1 MKKMFDWFRN
11 LFATREYPTWKDVP
25 PATDM
30 EKISADMNKV
40 LGQLPNPKTVPPM
53 PDVKPIPP
61 IPNIP
66 TNQIKD
72 HYRIGY
78 DSVNGAT
85 TLTLIADYTSMTLS
99 LGPEEVMRLIRM
111 LGATLDDEDI
121 IGNMHDGDLDE
132 DDE

>member
-1 MKKMFDWFRN
+1 MKKMFDCFRN

-30 EKISADMNKV
+30 EKIGNDMK
-40 LGQLPNPKTVPPM
+40 KAM

-66 TNQIKD
+66 TNQVKD

-78 DSVNGAT
+78 DSANGAT

-121 IGNMHDGDLDE
+121 IGHMHDGDLDE

>member
-30 EKISADMNKV
+30 EKIGNDMKKV
-40 LGQLPNPKTVPPM
+40 M

-66 TNQIKD
+66 TNQVKD

-78 DSVNGAT
+78 DSANGAT

-121 IGNMHDGDLDE
+121 IGHMHDGDLDE

>member
-1 MKKMFDWFRN
+1 MFDWFRN
-11 LFATREYPTWKDVP
+11 LFGRRGYPTWKDVP
-25 PATDM
+25 PPTDM
-30 EKISADMNKV
+30 EKIAADMK
-40 LGQLPNPKTVPPM
+40 KAM

-66 TNQIKD
+66 TNKVQD

-78 DSVNGAT
+78 DSANGAT

-121 IGNMHDGDLDE
+121 IGHIDNEDIDE

>member
-1 MKKMFDWFRN
+1 MFDWFRN
-11 LFATREYPTWKDVP
+11 LFATRGYSTGGM
-25 PATDM
+25 ASDM
-30 EKISADMNKV
+30 EKIGNDMKKV
-40 LGQLPNPKTVPPM
+40 M

-66 TNQIKD
+66 TNQVKD

-78 DSVNGAT
+78 DSANGAT

-121 IGNMHDGDLDE
+121 IGNIRDGGFDGDDE
-132 DDE
+132 

>member
-1 MKKMFDWFRN
+1 MKEMFDWFRN

-25 PATDM
+25 AWNKVNNDM
-30 EKISADMNKV
+30 KSDFEKITGDMNNA
-40 LGQLPNPKTVPPM
+40 LPGAT
-53 PDVKPIPP
+53 PIPP
-61 IPNIP
+61 IPGIP
-66 TNQIKD
+66 KNQVQD

-85 TLTLIADYTSMTLS
+85 TLTLHADYTSMTLS

-121 IGNMHDGDLDE
+121 IGHMNDGDLDE

>member
-11 LFATREYPTWKDVP
+11 LFVTREYSTWKDVP
-25 PATDM
+25 DWNKVNNDM
-30 EKISADMNKV
+30 EKIGNDMKKV
-40 LGQLPNPKTVPPM
+40 T
-53 PDVKPIPP
+53 PDTTPIPP

-66 TNQIKD
+66 TNQVKD

-78 DSVNGAT
+78 DSANGVT

-121 IGNMHDGDLDE
+121 IGNIRDGDFDG

>member
-1 MKKMFDWFRN
+1 MLDWFRN
-11 LFATREYPTWKDVP
+11 LFATREYSTWKDVP
-25 PATDM
+25 PPTDM
-30 EKISADMNKV
+30 EKIGNDMK
-40 LGQLPNPKTVPPM
+40 KAM
-53 PDVKPIPP
+53 PDVTPIPP
-61 IPNIP
+61 VPGIPK
-66 TNQIKD
+66 NQVQD

-85 TLTLIADYTSMTLS
+85 TLTLHADYTSMTLS
-99 LGPEEVMRLIRM
+99 LGPEEVMRMIRM

>member
-1 MKKMFDWFRN
+1 MFDWFRN
-11 LFATREYPTWKDVP
+11 LFATRDYSTGDM
-25 PATDM
+25 ASDM
-30 EKISADMNKV
+30 EKIGNDMK
-40 LGQLPNPKTVPPM
+40 KAT
-53 PDVKPIPP
+53 PIPP

-66 TNQIKD
+66 TNQVKD

-78 DSVNGAT
+78 DSANGAT

-121 IGNMHDGDLDE
+121 IGHMHDGDLDE

>member
-1 MKKMFDWFRN
+1 MFNWFSN
-11 LFATREYPTWKDVP
+11 LFHRPDYNDPAPYNVP
-25 PATDM
+25 
-30 EKISADMNKV
+30 EKSKM
-40 LGQLPNPKTVPPM
+40 T
-53 PDVKPIPP
+53 PIPP

-66 TNQIKD
+66 SNQVKD

-78 DSVNGAT
+78 DSENGST

-99 LGPEEVMRLIRM
+99 LPPEEVMRLIRM

-121 IGNMHDGDLDE
+121 IGRLPDGDFEE

>member
-1 MKKMFDWFRN
+1 MFDWFRN
-11 LFATREYPTWKDVP
+11 WFTPRGDV
-25 PATDM
+25 ASDVG
-30 EKISADMNKV
+30 KIGNDMNKV
-40 LGQLPNPKTVPPM
+40 M
-53 PDVKPIPP
+53 PEIQPIPP

-66 TNQIKD
+66 TNQVKD

-78 DSVNGAT
+78 DSANGAT

-121 IGNMHDGDLDE
+121 IGGIQDDDYEEDE
-132 DDE
+132 

>member
-1 MKKMFDWFRN
+1 MFDWFRN
-11 LFATREYPTWKDVP
+11 LFGRREYPTWKDVP
-25 PATDM
+25 AW
-30 EKISADMNKV
+30 NKV
-40 LGQLPNPKTVPPM
+40 NDDMDKVANDMKKAM
-53 PDVKPIPP
+53 PDVTPIPP

-66 TNQIKD
+66 TNQVKD

-78 DSVNGAT
+78 DGVNGAT

-121 IGNMHDGDLDE
+121 IGHMHDGDLDE

>member
-30 EKISADMNKV
+30 EKIGNDMK
-40 LGQLPNPKTVPPM
+40 KAM

-66 TNQIKD
+66 TNQVKD

-78 DSVNGAT
+78 DSANGAT

>member
-1 MKKMFDWFRN
+1 MFNWFRN
-11 LFATREYPTWKDVP
+11 WFTPRENL
-25 PATDM
+25 ASDM
-30 EKISADMNKV
+30 EKIGNDMNKV
-40 LGQLPNPKTVPPM
+40 M
-53 PDVKPIPP
+53 PDIKPIPP

-66 TNQIKD
+66 TNKVND

-78 DSVNGAT
+78 DSTNGAT

>member
-1 MKKMFDWFRN
+1 MFDWFRN

-30 EKISADMNKV
+30 EKIGNDMKKV
-40 LGQLPNPKTVPPM
+40 M

-66 TNQIKD
+66 TNQVKD

-78 DSVNGAT
+78 DSANGAT

-121 IGNMHDGDLDE
+121 IGHMHDGDLDE

>member
-1 MKKMFDWFRN
+1 
-11 LFATREYPTWKDVP
+11 
-25 PATDM
+25 
-30 EKISADMNKV
+30 
-40 LGQLPNPKTVPPM
+40 M
-53 PDVKPIPP
+53 PDIKPIPP

-66 TNQIKD
+66 TNKVND

-78 DSVNGAT
+78 DSTNGAT

-121 IGNMHDGDLDE
+121 IGNMHDGFCMAKVMTIIRHPHQDHRRACFQ
-132 DDE
+132 

>member
-1 MKKMFDWFRN
+1 MMTSHFKDLNKMFDWFRN
-11 LFATREYPTWKDVP
+11 LFATRDYSTGDM
-25 PATDM
+25 ASDM
-30 EKISADMNKV
+30 EKIGNDMK
-40 LGQLPNPKTVPPM
+40 KAM

-66 TNQIKD
+66 TNQVKD

-78 DSVNGAT
+78 DSANGAT

-121 IGNMHDGDLDE
+121 IGHMHDGDLDE